1 MFRQVQIGDFE
12 NHSDKVILFA
22 LRLLK
27 LLKNPNI
34 SQMLV
39 APTGRI
45 LLSPLTSD
53 KIVKVQL

>member
-22 LRLLK
+22 LRLLR

-39 APTGRI
+39 APTEITLPR
-45 LLSPLTSD
+45 P
-53 KIVKVQL
+53 